1 MKKPNAN
8 QNWAVHAIWLLAV
21 IWLTPSIAFAYIG
34 PGLSLGTLV
43 FGGILLLSVLFALY
57 AVVWFP
63 IKRRLKER
71 QGNAPEKVESPADQA
86 PEE

>member
-1 MKKPNAN
+1 MKDPNADN
-8 QNWAVHAIWLLAV
+8 ACTANVIWILVA

-43 FGGILLLSVLFALY
+43 FGGILLLSVLFAIY

-63 IKRRLKER
+63 IKRRLNER
-71 QGNAPEKVESPADQA
+71 QSNDSNKAAQPADEANQ
-86 PEE
+86 E